1 MYIWEYID
9 GLIRDLPVFL
19 FAVMLFSGR
28 RKAIM
33 QVAARWQGSDAAAWR
48 FCHGSVGPESIWEP
62 GRVMEING
70 KTTGKPWENHGNRE
84 KLAEFRIW
92 ISFGIFWIYFYH
104 DLIITDESW
113 AMLLEDVGSQTL
125 ISVGHHQM
133 TVRSLHFRLV

>member
-9 GLIRDLPVFL
+9 GLIHDLPVFL

-70 KTTGKPWENHGNRE
+70 KTTGKPWEKPWESRKAGGV
-84 KLAEFRIW
+84 
-92 ISFGIFWIYFYH
+92 S
-104 DLIITDESW
+104 DLDFLW
-113 AMLLEDVGSQTL
+113 
-125 ISVGHHQM
+125 
-133 TVRSLHFRLV
+133 HFLDLFLS